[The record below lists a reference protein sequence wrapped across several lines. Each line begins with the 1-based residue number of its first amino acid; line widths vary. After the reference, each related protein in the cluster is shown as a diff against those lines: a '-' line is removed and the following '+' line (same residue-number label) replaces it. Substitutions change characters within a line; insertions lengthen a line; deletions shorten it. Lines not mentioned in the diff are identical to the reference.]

1 MTMTTIVK
9 AVFTII
15 NDDEKAKRTEV
26 IEMVYPMDEDGNFIK
41 ALVEYLNSEEESKES
56 SLIKGIITG

>member
-1 MTMTTIVK
+1 MTTIVK

-26 IEMVYPMDEDGNFIK
+26 IEMVYPMGEDGNIIK
-41 ALVEYLNSEEESKES
+41 ALVEYLDSEEEKES
-56 SLIKGIITG
+56 SIITG

>member
-1 MTMTTIVK
+1 MDSMVK
-9 AVFTII
+9 AVVTNI

>member
-1 MTMTTIVK
+1 MDSMVK
-9 AVFTII
+9 AVVTNI

-26 IEMVYPMDEDGNFIK
+26 IEMVYPMDEDGKFIK
-41 ALVEYLNSEEESKES
+41 ALVEYLDSEEESKKS